1 MLLRLRPASL
11 GVLLCLVLCGQLA
24 TRRALAADAVTFDEA
39 LAMAPQAPGARAAA
53 RALTARRAGDEDIG
67 GTAGPLTLTVN
78 PGYRFTPDA
87 ERGLEGQ
94 VAVAQGWNLA
104 DLTGARRRAASAER
118 RALSAEVRAA
128 ALSSRLDAARRWIDV
143 RTLEELS
150 VLAQQQLE
158 LAERGERFMARAAA
172 EGVRTAM
179 DAAEARAYRAEIER
193 QRFELGM
200 SLQHA
205 GIDLAVAM
213 GRTSPEPL
221 RTTGPAPRPALPEL
235 RSLDA
240 YVTRAQQLPEAV
252 ALRLAATAA
261 RAREAEESA
270 AYGSH
275 LSAGVQLQ
283 REPPAAYTALGTFSL
298 ALAPFDRGQRQ
309 RSIAR
314 AEAESLAARAAQ
326 AQLEASAGVSR
337 ALYDLRAARERKER
351 VETDWLVAAE
361 ELADRLERA
370 VAVGEATVYE
380 LLEARRRH
388 VEVQQLLVRA
398 RADVLWAE
406 IRLWL
411 LIAELERTQES

>member
-1 MLLRLRPASL
+1 KLPSFP
-11 GVLLCLVLCGQLA
+11 
-24 TRRALAADAVTFDEA
+24 TRRSSDL
-39 LAMAPQAPGARAAA
+39 
-53 RALTARRAGDEDIG
+53 
-67 GTAGPLTLTVN
+67 N

-158 LAERGERFMARAAA
+158 LAERGERFIARAAA

-213 GRTSPEPL
+213 GRTSPAPL
-221 RTTGPAPRPALPEL
+221 
-235 RSLDA
+235 
-240 YVTRAQQLPEAV
+240 
-252 ALRLAATAA
+252 
-261 RAREAEESA
+261 
-270 AYGSH
+270 
-275 LSAGVQLQ
+275 
-283 REPPAAYTALGTFSL
+283 
-298 ALAPFDRGQRQ
+298 
-309 RSIAR
+309 
-314 AEAESLAARAAQ
+314 
-326 AQLEASAGVSR
+326 
-337 ALYDLRAARERKER
+337 
-351 VETDWLVAAE
+351 
-361 ELADRLERA
+361 
-370 VAVGEATVYE
+370 
-380 LLEARRRH
+380 
-388 VEVQQLLVRA
+388 
-398 RADVLWAE
+398 
-406 IRLWL
+406 
-411 LIAELERTQES
+411 